1 MDLADILF
9 VCLFT
14 VAGFGSFV
22 RYRREPTRANFNYL
36 VLSTMSAAVAMAGPF
51 LLAIPGLTEPQ
62 KGCIRAF
69 TISYFTLVALYLFI
83 GGAITLYLQRRNEG
97 SE

>member
-1 MDLADILF
+1 MDLTDVLF
-9 VCLFT
+9 VSLFT
-14 VAGFGSFV
+14 VAGLGSFI

-36 VLSTMSAAVAMAGPF
+36 ALSTVSAAIATAGPF

-69 TISYFTLVALYLFI
+69 IISYFTLVALYLFI
-83 GGAITLYLQRRNEG
+83 GGVIILYLQHRSG
-97 SE
+97 KG